1 MLAYVKYEYKARAI
15 LPVNLIKLFEPE
27 SIDDF
32 DPRKQV
38 NAFWCSEDRSIF
50 GYYPAF
56 VHALA
61 DDLELMHSKLKS
73 FRDPFLRVIDVDL
86 QCSKEPVGKRR
97 KMPSSK
103 GKKKYRA
110 EAVDLV
116 NEAIIEQCGTEL
128 ENEEVRQKTAELQ
141 DALHRK
147 EKELKRL
154 RKELREANELNQRL
168 TSALLDKI
176 EVARATT
183 QPEGTVIAEV
193 VMASCLDADSGLP
206 KEMLCD
212 APSSAGDSH
221 GNETADQPLE
231 EGHKEMIEKP
241 VALFEAVDGQAQVLI
256 GPQLW
261 MPAAKWIYV
270 MKNTSYAKCCL
281 EVARHLWTLS
291 EAAERS
297 LTGQQCR
304 SIATA
309 ARKLPATPEKV
320 EVMKNRLA
328 YFVDQHPVPEL
339 PKDHRVAAVRKH
351 LRSFFTEAARQGKR
365 VRGAA
370 RPRDTQTNE
379 LQQHPNQ

>member
-1 MLAYVKYEYKARAI
+1 
-15 LPVNLIKLFEPE
+15 
-27 SIDDF
+27 
-32 DPRKQV
+32 
-38 NAFWCSEDRSIF
+38 
-50 GYYPAF
+50 
-56 VHALA
+56 
-61 DDLELMHSKLKS
+61 
-73 FRDPFLRVIDVDL
+73 
-86 QCSKEPVGKRR
+86 
-97 KMPSSK
+97 
-103 GKKKYRA
+103 
-110 EAVDLV
+110 
-116 NEAIIEQCGTEL
+116 
-128 ENEEVRQKTAELQ
+128 
-141 DALHRK
+141 
-147 EKELKRL
+147 
-154 RKELREANELNQRL
+154 
-168 TSALLDKI
+168 
-176 EVARATT
+176 
-183 QPEGTVIAEV
+183 
-193 VMASCLDADSGLP
+193 MASCLDADSGLP

-241 VALFEAVDGQAQVLI
+241 VALFEAVDGQVLI

-270 MKNTSYAKCCL
+270 MKNTSVAKCCL

-320 EVMKNRLA
+320 EVMKNCLA
-328 YFVDQHPVPEL
+328 YFVDRHHVPEL

-370 RPRDTQTNE
+370 APRDTQTNE
-379 LQQHPNQ
+379 LTLAARCSVEKFSHIAEPLTLETKADVTFKLEAPQADAFTELQRHLLSAPGLGQFDENAKTKIHAFASSMGLGTVHIQKTDGLEKVLKYASRSLSKAEANYSTTAKECLAIIWAMSKFSPYLYRRPFNIVGDQQMLCWLASLKHPSSRLA